1 MALFGSSC
9 PIRVTLFESYSWLF
23 RMLGRRKTK
32 QPVCAL
38 LTFLMA
44 WASGQSQP
52 RLASTRHYG
61 SLSMPTFHLGCAKNT
76 AEQAK
81 EPRTVGE
88 LCRLYEEHQFKTVC
102 LIARLVRPYVFVAQR
117 IVNRLAR
124 DRDCLVV
131 TRLSVNH
138 RGIADHRLFS
148 NLQRRKDPDIKV
160 WPVGLVV
167 NEIRLVG

>member
-9 PIRVTLFESYSWLF
+9 PIRVTLFESYSWPF

-61 SLSMPTFHLGCAKNT
+61 SLSMPTFRRQGPPVSKWNGTEKGLQTVAERLESSRGLSESRNLREIAREQSCSVKQRVKISCCAGRRVRSNAKNFDPPVS
-76 AEQAK
+76 AAH
-81 EPRTVGE
+81 
-88 LCRLYEEHQFKTVC
+88 LYPT
-102 LIARLVRPYVFVAQR
+102 
-117 IVNRLAR
+117 
-124 DRDCLVV
+124 
-131 TRLSVNH
+131 
-138 RGIADHRLFS
+138 
-148 NLQRRKDPDIKV
+148 
-160 WPVGLVV
+160 
-167 NEIRLVG
+167 